1 MQAPCPG
8 WKLHQLWCL
17 FTYSTLWRTHGCVL
31 WRVAAEKQALAADG
45 SWLRVQRNLFHLM
58 GWLDPQLFRRVA
70 AMAYGGGSDAAPEP
84 YKDAGRSHWKKVV
97 VSSDCC

>member
-1 MQAPCPG
+1 M
-8 WKLHQLWCL
+8 
-17 FTYSTLWRTHGCVL
+17 RTRCVP
-31 WRVAAEKQALAADG
+31 WAVHSWQVAAEGRVLVADG

-97 VSSDCC
+97 VSSSRC

>member
-1 MQAPCPG
+1 M
-8 WKLHQLWCL
+8 
-17 FTYSTLWRTHGCVL
+17 
-31 WRVAAEKQALAADG
+31 AAEKQALAADG